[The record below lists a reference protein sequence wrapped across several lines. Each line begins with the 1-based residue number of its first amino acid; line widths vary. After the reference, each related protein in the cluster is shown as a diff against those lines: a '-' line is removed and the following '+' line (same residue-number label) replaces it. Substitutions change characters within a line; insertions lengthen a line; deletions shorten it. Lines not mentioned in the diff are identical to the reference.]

1 MDSVLATGDTSKA
14 KPGLMKQFLILL
26 HRSFL
31 KSYRD
36 LVTYWVRLVMYMGL
50 AFMMGTVWLRLSTDQ
65 AHIQPF
71 VNAIVSTDLLL
82 ISCPDTDKGQ
92 FFGSAFM
99 SFMAVAYVPAFLED
113 RFVFVKERSNG
124 LYGPTAFLLS
134 NFVIGVPY
142 LCEWRLRHSFES
154 T

>member
-1 MDSVLATGDTSKA
+1 LPDYFAELGYDIPAMMNPAEHVIDLINVDFSDDNSSAECLEDIVTRWHSSATHQGLVSTVQSQSRNSGGSTLDITNKTRE
-14 KPGLMKQFLILL
+14 KPGLVRQTLILL

-71 VNAIVSTDLLL
+71 VNAIVSEHRRI
-82 ISCPDTDKGQ
+82 IS
-92 FFGSAFM
+92 F
-99 SFMAVAYVPAFLED
+99 
-113 RFVFVKERSNG
+113 
-124 LYGPTAFLLS
+124 
-134 NFVIGVPY
+134 
-142 LCEWRLRHSFES
+142 
-154 T
+154 

>member
-1 MDSVLATGDTSKA
+1 MMNPAEHVIDLINVDFSEGSSSAECLEDILTRWQSSVANQRLVAAVQSQSRNSGGSTIDIKNKTRE
-14 KPGLMKQFLILL
+14 KPGLVKQTLILL

-71 VNAIVSTDLLL
+71 VNAIVS
-82 ISCPDTDKGQ
+82 G
-92 FFGSAFM
+92 
-99 SFMAVAYVPAFLED
+99 
-113 RFVFVKERSNG
+113 
-124 LYGPTAFLLS
+124 
-134 NFVIGVPY
+134 
-142 LCEWRLRHSFES
+142 H
-154 T
+154 